1 MCESLL
7 SNNFVYLSPQ
17 VYPQLLLNMAGYEP
31 FAFLISSLGKI
42 AKDSAHSFSESI
54 KQNPQIKKG
63 VIKAGASFISG
74 LTGLAFWSHK
84 RKKNKQDELD
94 KNERELEQ
102 ARALEEIKTEGYAER
117 LNLRQSGQAKNNSFV
132 AHPKR
137 TTASESDTLADIDE
151 RVGELPEAIIPGALF
166 PGDICTLAG
175 ENHSGKSALLYHI
188 GLRLAKA
195 EDVGITESGIR
206 PSSRYDVL
214 IYDRENSDA
223 TLKKRYGSIDVPN
236 FRIIRGEDFQSIGDL
251 LDDLELQ
258 LERIQRERVLI
269 CIDNATAYKMPTSG
283 NKITDFYT
291 RLQSIINKAS
301 SQEKQLTVIIAVHL
315 SAKNESA
322 KSSTRVLGA
331 TQLISGAS
339 ANWYIKNT
347 RFGKK
352 DKILKVEKNRIE
364 DCPEQALLLHI
375 NGLTPLAFEFKQMI
389 DEGDAIPNPGKRFR
403 TIAIDDKSM
412 VDDSEA
418 KPDPRCKLT
427 NVEIAD
433 IVRRQDAEEHVDLK
447 AIADEKGVALKTIYK
462 WIKKYRQT
470 HK

>member
-1 MCESLL
+1 
-7 SNNFVYLSPQ
+7 
-17 VYPQLLLNMAGYEP
+17 MAGFEP
-31 FAFLISSLGKI
+31 IAYLITSLGKI
-42 AKDSAHSFSESI
+42 AKDSAHSISESLE
-54 KQNPQIKKG
+54 QNPQIKKG
-63 VIKAGASFISG
+63 LFNASAGVISG

-84 RKKNKQDELD
+84 RKKYKQDELE

-102 ARALEEIKTEGYAER
+102 ARALEVIKTEGYAER
-117 LNLRQSGQAKNNSFV
+117 LNLRQSKHNNLNS
-132 AHPKR
+132 AESHPKR

-151 RVGELPEAIIPGALF
+151 RVGVLPEAIIPGALF

-195 EDVGITESGIR
+195 EDVSITKSGIR
-206 PSSRYDVL
+206 PDSRYDVL
-214 IYDRENSDA
+214 MYDRENSDA
-223 TLKKRYGSIDVPN
+223 TLKKRYGRIDAPN
-236 FRIIRGEDFQSIGDL
+236 FRIIRGEDFQSIEEL

-258 LERIQRERVLI
+258 LERTPRGRVLI
-269 CIDNATAYKMPTSG
+269 CIDNATAFKMPTSG

-301 SQEKQLTVIIAVHL
+301 SQEKLLTVIIAVHL
-315 SAKNESA
+315 SAKNNSA
-322 KSSTRVLGA
+322 KSSARVLGA

-347 RFGKK
+347 RFGKEY
-352 DKILKVEKNRIE
+352 KILKVEKNRIE
-364 DCPEQALLLHI
+364 DCPEQAFLLHI
-375 NGLTPLAFEFKQMI
+375 DGLTPLAFEFKQMI
-389 DEGDAIPNPGKRFR
+389 DERDAIPNPGTRFR
-403 TIAIDDKSM
+403 TIAIDDKSTG
-412 VDDSEA
+412 DDSEA

-427 NVEIAD
+427 NAEIAD
-433 IVRRQDAEEHVDLK
+433 IVRRQDAGEHVDLK

>member
-1 MCESLL
+1 
-7 SNNFVYLSPQ
+7 
-17 VYPQLLLNMAGYEP
+17 MAGFEP
-31 FAFLISSLGKI
+31 IAFLITSLGKI
-42 AKDSAHSFSESI
+42 AKDSAHSISESI
-54 KQNPQIKKG
+54 QQNPQIKKG
-63 VIKAGASFISG
+63 LFKAGTGVLSG
-74 LTGLAFWSHK
+74 FTGLAFWSFK
-84 RKKNKQDELD
+84 RNKHKQDEQE
-94 KNERELEQ
+94 KREKELEQ
-102 ARALEEIKTEGYAER
+102 AKELERIKTEGYEER
-117 LNLRQSGQAKNNSFV
+117 LSLRQSKHNKNNEES
-132 AHPKR
+132 HTKR

-195 EDVGITESGIR
+195 ENVGITESGII

-214 IYDRENSDA
+214 MYDRENSDA
-223 TLKKRYGSIDVPN
+223 TLKKRYGRIEAPN
-236 FRIIRGEDFQSIGDL
+236 FRIIRGKDFKLIEEL

-258 LERIQRERVLI
+258 LERIPKGKILI
-269 CIDNATAYKMPTSG
+269 CIDNASAFKMPTSG

-291 RLQSIINKAS
+291 RLQSIINEAN

-315 SAKNESA
+315 SAKNNSA
-322 KSSTRVLGA
+322 KSSARVLGA

-339 ANWYIKNT
+339 ANWYIKST

-352 DKILKVEKNRIE
+352 YKILKVEKNRIE
-364 DCPEQALLLHI
+364 DCPEQALLLYI

-389 DEGDAIPNPGKRFR
+389 DEGDAIPNPGTKFR
-403 TIAIDDKSM
+403 TIPIDGKSTG
-412 VDDSEA
+412 DDSEA

-427 NVEIAD
+427 NAEIAD
-433 IVRRQDAEEHVDLK
+433 IVRRQDAGEHVDLK